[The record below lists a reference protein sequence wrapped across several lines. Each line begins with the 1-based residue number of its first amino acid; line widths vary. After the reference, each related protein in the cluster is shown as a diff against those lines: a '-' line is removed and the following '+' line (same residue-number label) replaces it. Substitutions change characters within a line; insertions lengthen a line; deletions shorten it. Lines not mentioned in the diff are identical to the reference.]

1 MTTKGELRHLGG
13 GILFIL
19 SLRPD
24 DDHIDHV
31 LHITAFIISFNPP
44 FYKGNG
50 KQMAPVLVVV
60 VVCVKQEENKKQLEI
75 GSTIVERKDQNGVR

>member
-1 MTTKGELRHLGG
+1 MATKGELRHLGG

-60 VVCVKQEENKKQLEI
+60 VVVVLSKKK
-75 GSTIVERKDQNGVR
+75 TRNNCR